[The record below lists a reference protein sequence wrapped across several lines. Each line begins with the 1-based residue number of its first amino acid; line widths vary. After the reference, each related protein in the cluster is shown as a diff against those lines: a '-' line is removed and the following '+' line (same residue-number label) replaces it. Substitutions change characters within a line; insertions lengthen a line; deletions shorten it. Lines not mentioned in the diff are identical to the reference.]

1 MLALVRCAVPDS
13 IARLYEEHA
22 GDYDRDRGR
31 SLQERAWLDRFAD
44 LIPAAGAIL
53 DVGCGMGE
61 PIASYLIARG
71 LHVTGVDTS
80 PTLIGMCRG
89 RFPDAEWIV
98 ADMRHLLLDRAY
110 DGLIAW
116 DSFFHL
122 SMADQRAM
130 FDVFA
135 AHARPGAALLF
146 TSGPG
151 EGESVGTYCGQPL
164 YHASLSPEEYRAL
177 LATHGFDVLMH
188 VANDEHC
195 GNHTVWLARRVQM
208 EGGGQAAQPRP

>member
-98 ADMRHLLLDRAY
+98 ADSGAVTAETSARA
-110 DGLIAW
+110 
-116 DSFFHL
+116 S
-122 SMADQRAM
+122 
-130 FDVFA
+130 
-135 AHARPGAALLF
+135 PG
-146 TSGPG
+146 GI
-151 EGESVGTYCGQPL
+151 
-164 YHASLSPEEYRAL
+164 R
-177 LATHGFDVLMH
+177 
-188 VANDEHC
+188 
-195 GNHTVWLARRVQM
+195 
-208 EGGGQAAQPRP
+208 